1 MEKVITH
8 LIISFFI
15 FAISIFLHKHT
26 FKRNVY
32 DGEFNKFG
40 KLKFPVWLGIVFF
53 IVSFIPLL
61 NYAYFI
67 VGGVM
72 YIVIMFNDEW
82 RFSFNDIEGQEWT
95 QGDETI
101 FDKIKKLFTLDLN
114 HKVKKN
120 EETDDV
126 NDNNK

>member
-1 MEKVITH
+1 
-8 LIISFFI
+8 
-15 FAISIFLHKHT
+15 
-26 FKRNVY
+26 
-32 DGEFNKFG
+32 
-40 KLKFPVWLGIVFF
+40 
-53 IVSFIPLL
+53 
-61 NYAYFI
+61 
-67 VGGVM
+67 M